1 MAISECLPTRFL
13 TARQMS
19 QVAFS
24 PCTRHQRILASN
36 MNDEDPAKAFFP
48 DQDEPDLYGALNVS
62 EEATADEIKK
72 SYRKLALQYH
82 PDKVSNSANVTE
94 EDKEAANKRF
104 HQISFA
110 YTILSDEKRRKRFDE
125 TGRTDE
131 SFFEGEADWNAYF
144 KELWQGEVNGQTL
157 DDFVKSYK
165 GGLRVSSTSAEQY
178 FDQRY

>member
-1 MAISECLPTRFL
+1 
-13 TARQMS
+13 
-19 QVAFS
+19 
-24 PCTRHQRILASN
+24 
-36 MNDEDPAKAFFP
+36 MNDEDPAKTFFP
-48 DQDEPDLYGALNVS
+48 DQDEPDLYGALSVS

-82 PDKVSNSANVTE
+82 PDKVNNSASASE
-94 EDKEAANKRF
+94 EDKEAANRRF

-110 YTILSDEKRRKRFDE
+110 YTVLSDEKRRKRFDE

-165 GGLRVSSTSAEQY
+165 GASLLASCLSLQLHNNADLVHV
-178 FDQRY
+178 

>member
-1 MAISECLPTRFL
+1 
-13 TARQMS
+13 
-19 QVAFS
+19 
-24 PCTRHQRILASN
+24 

-48 DQDEPDLYGALNVS
+48 DQDEPDLYGALGLS
-62 EEATADEIKK
+62 EDATSDEIKK

-82 PDKVSNSANVTE
+82 PDKVSSTSGQSS
-94 EDKEAANKRF
+94 EDNTKRF

-110 YTILSDEKRRKRFDE
+110 YTVLSDEKRKKRFDE

-144 KELWQGEVNGQTL
+144 KELWQGEVNGKTL

-165 GGLRVSSTSAEQY
+165 GAVDSLVTVTPCLRSS
-178 FDQRY
+178 